1 MKKIDEEKILKM
13 YSGLLSDSEAEEL
26 KNSLDNSSDP
36 ENFTSRL
43 EDELT
48 DMKEIYQNYPEPNY
62 FHNLS
67 NTVISKVEES
77 KTSMFQPSFAY
88 ALAIAIVVFVASQL
102 MNFNTVDSNSEYAA
116 MINASDLEEYVS
128 LDQLLDMDEFAEVI
142 ISDSNELDYAEYLLS
157 NTGPT
162 EMFQASEEN
171 EILNLLDESVEEA
184 IFNELVNKKIL

>member
-116 MINASDLEEYVS
+116 MINASDLEEYIS
-128 LDQLLDMDEFAEVI
+128 DQLLDMDEFAEVI